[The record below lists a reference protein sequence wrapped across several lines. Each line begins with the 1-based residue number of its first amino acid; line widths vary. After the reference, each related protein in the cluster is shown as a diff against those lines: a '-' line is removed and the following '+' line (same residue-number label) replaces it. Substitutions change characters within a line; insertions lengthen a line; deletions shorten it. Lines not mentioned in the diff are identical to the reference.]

1 MKEFFKNH
9 LGKLACFGSTL
20 ALAAG
25 KIGLGWTIGWVW
37 VFAPLWIPVAIA
49 LSIMGMLMIV
59 FGMVIVA
66 LFGMVGIATY
76 MDFDFLSK
84 LETKLDEAE
93 AEVETPEPETA
104 VEPEAPVEGESETLQ

>member
-1 MKEFFKNH
+1 MKEFFKNNMGKLTCLGLTAGLL
-9 LGKLACFGSTL
+9 LGKLAF
-20 ALAAG
+20 
-25 KIGLGWTIGWVW
+25 GWTIGWVW

-66 LFGMVGIATY
+66 LFGMVGIASY

-84 LETKLDEAE
+84 LESMVD
-93 AEVETPEPETA
+93 ETP
-104 VEPEAPVEGESETLQ
+104 EPEAPVEGEAPVESETLQ